1 MARLT
6 AFSRVLLRTVGPPAL
21 RRLAPVYC
29 GLAVLVAILF
39 GPTGMSAAGLVA
51 DMHAS
56 APLRLG
62 LWLAWLILVVAAVRP
77 LFHSRDALYL
87 RAAPVRPI
95 VHESLLGALALAMQ
109 LPWTWLWWRGD
120 GALAAVATTLTA
132 AAVCCVAAIAPRGWV
147 ERVVVAAT
155 VIGLLAAV
163 AVGLPH
169 WQQAAV
175 AGVVLVAGVRAA
187 WRRAP
192 EHSGV
197 IDVSA
202 LLANRAGL
210 ALAHAAAVMRRRS
223 SSLARGLVI
232 VAIGGAL
239 TGLIARNNDIAGA
252 AAVAVLA
259 MSLASIVLTPAVA
272 MIAGPVMESERSLRW
287 LLDANGVGWGRR
299 MVASATVCG
308 AGGVVYSLVFAGL
321 VSWIAPL
328 DPLPAARV
336 FAEVVVLG
344 LSAGLILLRCARWAE
359 RADGIDGTRLVSA
372 AIGVATAAAIA
383 VAVLD
388 EWALLALAA
397 VALKLSAGSDPVITP
412 VVERGAR

>member
-39 GPTGMSAAGLVA
+39 GPSGMTASGLVA
-51 DMHAS
+51 DMRAS

-77 LFHSRDALYL
+77 LFHARDTLYL

-95 VHESLLGALALAMQ
+95 VHEVLLGAFALAMQ
-109 LPWTWLWWRGD
+109 LPWTILWWRGD
-120 GALAAVATTLTA
+120 GALAGLAATLTA
-132 AAVCCVAAIAPRGWV
+132 AAVCCVAAVAPRGWI
-147 ERVVVAAT
+147 ERVLAGAT
-155 VIGLLAAV
+155 VIGLLVAV
-163 AVGLPH
+163 AVALPH

-175 AGVVLVAGVRAA
+175 AAAVLVAGVRAA

-197 IDVSA
+197 VDVAA
-202 LLANRAGL
+202 LLANRSGL
-210 ALAHAAAVMRRRS
+210 ALAHATAVMRRRS
-223 SSLARGLVI
+223 SSVARGLVI
-232 VAIGGAL
+232 VASGGAL
-239 TGLIARNNDIAGA
+239 TGLIARNNGMADA
-252 AAVAVLA
+252 AAVAELA
-259 MSLASIVLTPAVA
+259 LTLGAIVLTPAVA

-299 MVASATVCG
+299 VVAGAAVCG
-308 AGGVVYSLVFAGL
+308 GGGLMYALVFAGL

-328 DPLPAARV
+328 DPVPAARV
-336 FAEVVVLG
+336 FAEMMAFG

-372 AIGVATAAAIA
+372 AIGVAIAAAIA

-397 VALKLSAGSDPVITP
+397 VALKLSAGSDPVHTP
-412 VVERGAR
+412 VARRGSA